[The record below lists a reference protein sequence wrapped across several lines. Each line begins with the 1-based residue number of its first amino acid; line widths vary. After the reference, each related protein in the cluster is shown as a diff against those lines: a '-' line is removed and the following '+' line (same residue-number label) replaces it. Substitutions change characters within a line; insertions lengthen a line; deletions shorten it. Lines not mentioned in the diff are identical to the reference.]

1 MARGLRD
8 PTLTRLGYVD
18 AAAPRLYA
26 ISGEGM
32 RIAEGGGLLWRRPH
46 TRARGDIVSKD
57 DAIIGVSDHG
67 GWAVLGTGA
76 GGGAMLGRRR
86 TGVGGGGP
94 AKIPPPREGEGPPVH
109 QGGGAGGAG
118 AASRGGD
125 GKARA

>member
-32 RIAEGGGLLWRRPH
+32 RIAEGGGRLWRRPH

-67 GWAVLGTGA
+67 GWAVLVTVA
-76 GGGAMLGRRR
+76 GGRTRPDRPRIALVDADLPKSPHPSQGR
-86 TGVGGGGP
+86 
-94 AKIPPPREGEGPPVH
+94 
-109 QGGGAGGAG
+109 
-118 AASRGGD
+118 
-125 GKARA
+125 